1 MNLLLRNLKVQY
13 NNWAVLSL
21 LFIAILLLPTLTI
34 GVKFF
39 KKPNENWYHIQE
51 FLLAEYISNTLIL
64 IFFTGIFS
72 VLIGVSLAWIVSV
85 YEFPFKKFFKWGL
98 ILPLAIPPYIGAY
111 TYNGMLNYTGIIQ
124 STLRN
129 SFGLKVDQ
137 KYFDIMTM
145 QGTIFI
151 FTMFLFPYVYIITKA
166 FLENQSASLIE
177 NARLLGSN
185 SFGVF
190 FRVVLPLSR
199 TAIIG
204 GVSLVILEVL
214 NDYGVVKYFGIQ
226 TFSTAIFQAWFGMG
240 DLDSAI
246 KLAGVL
252 MTIVVLVLVF
262 EKIVRGRQNFNYST
276 TKIRPIQP
284 YVLPKWKRWTLFGYA
299 TAILSLGFI
308 IPLAQLIYWLF
319 MTYERI
325 FSPDFIKLVWNSVS
339 VAFISSSIIII
350 VSLVIANF
358 SRLSQS
364 TLARFISRVTVLGYS
379 IPGTIIAIGVL
390 TVFIALDKNLFGFYK
405 MIGLEPTLLLSL
417 SIAML
422 LFAYIIRF
430 LAIGY
435 NSIEAGFEKVGT
447 SFTEAS
453 RMLGNNITQSFF
465 KVDLK
470 MIKGAVLGGFL
481 LVFIDI
487 LKELP
492 LTLLLQP
499 FNFYTLA
506 TKAFQYANDEMIQ
519 EAALASL
526 LIILVSSVSI
536 IIFHRIFEKEAR

>member
-1 MNLLLRNLKVQY
+1 MKLLIRNIKVHY
-13 NNWAVLSL
+13 NNWAGLSL
-21 LFIAILLLPTLTI
+21 LFIGIILLPTLFI

-39 KKPNENWYHIQE
+39 AKPNDNWYHIQE
-51 FLLAEYISNTLIL
+51 FLLTQYIQNTIIL
-64 IFFTGIFS
+64 IFFTGLFT
-72 VLIGVSLAWIVSV
+72 VLIGVSLAWIVTA
-85 YEFPFKKFFKWGL
+85 YDFPLRKFFKWGL

-124 STLRN
+124 STFRN
-129 SFGLKVDQ
+129 TFGIKLDQ

-151 FTMFLFPYVYIITKA
+151 FTAFLFPYVYIITKA
-166 FLENQSASLIE
+166 FLENQSSALVE
-177 NARLLGSN
+177 NARLLGSS

-190 FRVVLPLSR
+190 FRIVLPLSR

-214 NDYGVVKYFGIQ
+214 NDYGVVKFFGIQ

-252 MTIVVLVLVF
+252 MTIVVIILVF
-262 EKIVRGRQNFNYST
+262 EKILRGRKNYNYST

-284 YVLPKWKRWTLFGYA
+284 STLPKWKSWILFGYTTGIFLLA
-299 TAILSLGFI
+299 FL
-308 IPLAQLIYWLF
+308 IPLLQLIYWLF

-325 FSPDFIKLVWNSVS
+325 FSPEFLKLVWNSLS
-339 VAFISSSIIII
+339 VALISSSIIILI
-350 VSLVIANF
+350 ALIIANY
-358 SRLSQS
+358 SRLSHGM
-364 TLARFISRVTVLGYS
+364 LAKFITKIIVLGYS
-379 IPGTIIAIGVL
+379 IPGAIIAIGVL
-390 TVFIALDKNLFGFYK
+390 IVFIALDKKIFGLYE
-405 MIGLEPTLLLSL
+405 MIGLQPTFVLSM
-417 SIAML
+417 SIVML
-422 LFAYIIRF
+422 LFAYVIRF

-435 NSIEAGFEKVGT
+435 NSIEAGFDKVGT

-465 KVDLK
+465 KVDIK
-470 MIKGAVLGGFL
+470 MIKGAVFGGFI

-506 TKAFQYANDEMIQ
+506 TKAFQYASDEMIQ

-526 LIILVSSVSI
+526 LIILLSSASI
-536 IIFHRIFEKEAR
+536 VVFHYIFEKESK